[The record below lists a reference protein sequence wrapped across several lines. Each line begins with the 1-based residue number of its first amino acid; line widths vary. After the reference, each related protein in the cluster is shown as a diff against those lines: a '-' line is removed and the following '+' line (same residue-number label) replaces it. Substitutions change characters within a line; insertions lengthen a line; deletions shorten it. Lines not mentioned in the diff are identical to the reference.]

1 MNNRIGI
8 YFAYWTHEWDA
19 DFIYYI
25 NKVARLGFD
34 TLEICPGNLVNLP
47 KETCLDI
54 RKAAGCRRHR
64 LDILHRNSP
73 AVRSGFR
80 ESGHPAGSYLISEKT
95 Y

>member
-34 TLEICPGNLVNLP
+34 TLEICPGNEGRYIRVSTMRN
-47 KETCLDI
+47 KGCEET
-54 RKAAGCRRHR
+54 
-64 LDILHRNSP
+64 N
-73 AVRSGFR
+73 
-80 ESGHPAGSYLISEKT
+80 GS
-95 Y
+95 

>member
-34 TLEICPGNLVNLP
+34 TLEICPGNLVNRQ
-47 KETCLDI
+47 
-54 RKAAGCRRHR
+54 RKLA
-64 LDILHRNSP
+64 LYP
-73 AVRSGFR
+73 
-80 ESGHPAGSYLISEKT
+80 EGS
-95 Y
+95 